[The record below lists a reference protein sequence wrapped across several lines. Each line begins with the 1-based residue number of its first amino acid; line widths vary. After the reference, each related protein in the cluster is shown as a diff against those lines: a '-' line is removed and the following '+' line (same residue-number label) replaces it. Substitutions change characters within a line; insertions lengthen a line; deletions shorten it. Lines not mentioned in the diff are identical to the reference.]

1 MRVLKFHKMNF
12 REGADVRGYL
22 VWSLLDNFE
31 WASGYDYRFGLYY
44 IDYNN
49 NLKRHAR
56 DSANWFKRILKS

>member
-1 MRVLKFHKMNF
+1 MNF

-56 DSANWFKRILKS
+56 TLRIGLNASSSHKPFDS